1 MVLSGGNSTDESWHR
16 RTFSGLPSEPTE
28 RFGVCH
34 QGPGQLHNSHV
45 KQADFMGF
53 GGLLGCLIDSRD
65 DDLSAG
71 DRAQK
76 PEEIFKVSV
85 VFNFIFLKWI
95 LGKFGVI

>member
-1 MVLSGGNSTDESWHR
+1 
-16 RTFSGLPSEPTE
+16 
-28 RFGVCH
+28 
-34 QGPGQLHNSHV
+34 
-45 KQADFMGF
+45 MGF

-95 LGKFGVI
+95 LGKFGVIWLIDGNSEKVWDPSKDTQLETDKPGGGTQWCITLSDTTLPW